1 MTSSITMAEQ
11 EGTGAQERHWQPVP
25 CPPLVQILLKLSG
38 TQSFSLSQSL
48 GVMKSG
54 HAALLSTTE
63 PGSGWRSELK
73 MFLPPTLSLHLHLV
87 LDLPTAIPFPFKP
100 PLWLA
105 GEPTWTGAVP

>member
-1 MTSSITMAEQ
+1 MAEQ

-25 CPPLVQILLKLSG
+25 CPPLVQTTPQTQWDPELLSVP
-38 TQSFSLSQSL
+38 TL

-100 PLWLA
+100 LLWLA
-105 GEPTWTGAVP
+105 GEPTWAGAGP